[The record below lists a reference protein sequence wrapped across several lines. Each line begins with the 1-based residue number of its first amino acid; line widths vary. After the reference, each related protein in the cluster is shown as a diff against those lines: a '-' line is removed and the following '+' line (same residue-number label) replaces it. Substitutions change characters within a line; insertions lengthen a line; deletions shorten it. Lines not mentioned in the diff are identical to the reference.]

1 MPVQSISLRAERV
14 SGSTVR
20 TLGDSERCTSAGAV
34 ADPGNPCNKCHGVT
48 RALVR
53 GCPKFGT
60 PWRARFTVGCG
71 RCAAVPFTSRVAQVG
86 MLQPTNSSRRCR
98 SWSPVEHTNT
108 CPSPAANPTTSPPL
122 HENKGVIACGEMC
135 QALGLP
141 CCPRHQLAACVR
153 VSSLAGRACR
163 VGLELKHKVNRQLGW
178 TWLTVG
184 QAAGRSVM
192 GQTETG
198 KPDGYS
204 RSMEQSS

>member
-1 MPVQSISLRAERV
+1 MPMAVPTLAHPVALEALVTRCHAG
-14 SGSTVR
+14 SGSGVSQVWHTMARPVR
-20 TLGDSERCTSAGAV
+20 RWLRQVCSS
-34 ADPGNPCNKCHGVT
+34 
-48 RALVR
+48 
-53 GCPKFGT
+53 
-60 PWRARFTVGCG
+60 
-71 RCAAVPFTSRVAQVG
+71 PFTSRVAQVG

-108 CPSPAANPTTSPPL
+108 CPSPAANPTTSLPL
-122 HENKGVIACGEMC
+122 HENKGVIACGEIC

-163 VGLELKHKVNRQLGW
+163 VGLEFKHKVNRQLGW

-184 QAAGRSVM
+184 QAAGRSVVR
-192 GQTETG
+192 QTETG